1 MNVAVSLVLAY
12 HQDSIY
18 LHESALE
25 SGSTTLFDFNH
36 KVFKPASVSH
46 TGQAQEE
53 RPPPLTAAYVNAV
66 MSCINSSH
74 ALLDEFL
81 STDIQSLR
89 VVPIIH
95 FVRASYAIV
104 VLVKLFVSASV
115 SSNELGKILDRKVL
129 KVDYYMEALL
139 GRLAEAA
146 GPGKLRVPT
155 KWLTITQQVSDW
167 YHKHLVSF
175 SREQKQSHIR
185 PDAQGAA
192 CSANSTACGVDAIRP
207 SDVSNPYPSWKVDS
221 FPTVASLQEHASR
234 HISSDDS
241 VSQPPYENTALPV
254 SSNILPP
261 VNDPTNYTQSTFTH
275 GPSSQPPAD
284 LASIDMD
291 FTQDDLSSFLDI
303 PSVVPAGAFNGWMPD
318 DGMLEFTDMSYE
330 SSGGSNW
337 GFDFS

>member
-25 SGSTTLFDFNH
+25 SGSTTLIDFNH
-36 KVFKPASVSH
+36 RAFNLASGSRA
-46 TGQAQEE
+46 GQVQEE
-53 RPPPLTAAYVNAV
+53 TQPPLTAAYVNAA

-74 ALLDEFL
+74 ALLDEFF

-104 VLVKLFVSASV
+104 VLVKLFISASMP
-115 SSNELGKILDRKVL
+115 SNELGKILDRQVL
-129 KVDYYMEALL
+129 KVDYYLEALL
-139 GRLAEAA
+139 ERLAEAA

-155 KWLTITQQVSDW
+155 KWLIITQQVSDW
-167 YHKHLVSF
+167 YHKHLISL
-175 SREQKQSHIR
+175 SREQKQSHIGLE
-185 PDAQGAA
+185 AQGAA
-192 CSANSTACGVDAIRP
+192 CSANGTACGADAIRP
-207 SDVSNPYPSWKVDS
+207 SDVSNPHLSWKADF

-241 VSQPPYENTALPV
+241 VPQPPYDNEALPM
-254 SSNILPP
+254 SSNTLPP
-261 VNDPTNYTQSTFTH
+261 VNDPTNYPQSTFMH
-275 GPSSQPPAD
+275 GPSSQPPANF
-284 LASIDMD
+284 ASTEMD

-303 PSVVPAGAFNGWMPD
+303 PSVVPAGAFSGWMPD
-318 DGMLEFTDMSYE
+318 DGMLEFTDMNYE
-330 SSGGSNW
+330 SGSGNNW
-337 GFDFS
+337 GF